1 MFIVSLLYILMLK
14 YENCK
19 IYLISVIEKKLCV
32 FGKTMLILIRFD
44 RKGNCK
50 LKILCMI
57 ILWEWNVGRCNF
69 EVDFIIEY
77 FSGFWWVWILSD

>member
-1 MFIVSLLYILMLK
+1 
-14 YENCK
+14 
-19 IYLISVIEKKLCV
+19 
-32 FGKTMLILIRFD
+32 MLILIRFD

-50 LKILCMI
+50 LKILCKI

-69 EVDFIIEY
+69 EVDFIVEY